1 MPWSKKIEAHGNQH
15 VPRQRQKGMIRSRR
29 LALVA
34 IVFAFGIAACGD
46 PASTTPLAK
55 QPKVIQLAGSQG
67 GATTERAPAAA
78 VPAGGVAAD
87 SKMAIAP
94 TNFVYDGQLPA
105 LDGNASS
112 WFFAGGQQP
121 DPQRI
126 AKLAA
131 SLGVQGDVRSLP
143 QDQGGGWAVGPEDYS
158 GPVLTVGAD
167 GMLSWWLSSGQTAA
181 TSGCAIAA
189 GTVAPD
195 AGSSAGAGPAVV
207 APPAETAPPVETP
220 PPANAATPVPVQPP
234 VADCPVPQ
242 PPPGVPTKDEALA
255 KAKQLFA
262 SWGYDVNSYQFDDPY
277 ADEWNASVNASL
289 LVGGMKAPITLS
301 VGFGGNGVV
310 TYAAGTLA
318 VPQQGSDYPTVGAA
332 KGLERLKTQQ
342 FQYLGI
348 GGGGGG
354 VMKAATDQVA
364 PQTAVA
370 GTAVATPAVGAP
382 GVATV
387 APVCLPDAPKPT
399 TDSTAPVDA
408 NATTPAIVNCGP
420 VNPEPMTVT
429 LNSVKRDLTMVW
441 DTDGTIWLLPAYTFG
456 SADGGAYTVIAVAD
470 SFIQPPATEP
480 ATTEPAQEPTTTI
493 AVPDSVLVPLPA
505 PVSDTITGAATTAP

>member
-1 MPWSKKIEAHGNQH
+1 
-15 VPRQRQKGMIRSRR
+15 MIRSRR

-34 IVFAFGIAACGD
+34 IVFAFGIAACGE
-46 PASTTPLAK
+46 PSSTTPAAN

-67 GATTERAPAAA
+67 GTSAERAPAAA
-78 VPAGGVAAD
+78 MPSGGATAD
-87 SKMAIAP
+87 SKMAVFGA
-94 TNFVYDGQLPA
+94 TKFVYDGQLPA
-105 LDGNASS
+105 LDGAAAS
-112 WFFAGGQQP
+112 WFFAAGQNP

-167 GMLSWWLSSGQTAA
+167 GMLSWWLSSAQTAV

-189 GTVAPD
+189 GGTAPD
-195 AGSSAGAGPAVV
+195 AGSGAANSTGGAVV
-207 APPAETAPPVETP
+207 APPSETAP
-220 PPANAATPVPVQPP
+220 AATAPAADVPVPVP
-234 VADCPVPQ
+234 VPVPAPVPTTVSVPDCPAPQ
-242 PPPGVPTKDEALA
+242 PPAGVPTKDEALA

-289 LVGGMKAPITLS
+289 VVGGMKAPITLS

-318 VPQQGSDYPTVGAA
+318 VPQQGADYPTVGAA

-342 FQYLGI
+342 FQYLGV
-348 GGGGGG
+348 GGGGG

-364 PQTAVA
+364 PQTTVA
-370 GTAVATPAVGAP
+370 GTTGAAPSTAGAAPAIV
-382 GVATV
+382 
-387 APVCLPDAPKPT
+387 PVCQPDTSVAKPL
-399 TDSTAPVDA
+399 TDSTIAVDT
-408 NATTPAIVNCGP
+408 NATPPAIVDCVP
-420 VNPEPMTVT
+420 INPEPITVT
-429 LNSVKRDLTMVW
+429 LNSVKRDLSMVW

-456 SADGGAYTVIAVAD
+456 SADGGAYTVIAVDD
-470 SFIQPPATEP
+470 SFIQAPAPEP
-480 ATTEPAQEPTTTI
+480 ATTEPVQNPNSTVP
-493 AVPDSVLVPLPA
+493 VPDTVLVPVP
-505 PVSDTITGAATTAP
+505 DTASVAATVPVTDTRPAASTPTP